1 MDFFAKNPLG
11 PRCEGGKKILRGV
24 AACRRARHPPQ
35 LGGAAACVAAEG
47 RGKAAGVLIAD
58 AVRDLGHRQVA
69 LLQKPGGGVHP
80 QPATGTP
87 YSALKQIFSEL
98 WDR

>member
-1 MDFFAKNPLG
+1 MDFFAKIPWPL
-11 PRCEGGKKILRGV
+11 CVGGKKILRGV
-24 AACRRARHPPQ
+24 AACRRARYPPQ

-69 LLQKPGGGVHP
+69 LLQSWAAVSMRSP
-80 QPATGTP
+80 
-87 YSALKQIFSEL
+87 
-98 WDR
+98 RR